1 MNEINIINESISL
14 YSKQLKL
21 PTFLNYQ
28 DIIRQLDKDKS
39 YADFLL
45 ELLKT
50 ESSQRQENNQKR
62 RIKAAKYPYIKT
74 IDEYDLSRLKH
85 VKEPFVWELA
95 GCDYIDKCQNVVM
108 IGNPGTGKTHLA
120 IGLGM
125 KACMNGYS
133 VRFYTAASLATE
145 LVEAS
150 DYKRLTK
157 LERQLASVDL
167 LIIDELSYLSFNRHQ
182 SDLLFKVIS
191 DRSEK
196 GSIIITTNLEFSKWA
211 ELFNNPT
218 MVSALVD
225 RITFRSYVLNMNG
238 DSYRKENIG
247 KQ

>member
-1 MNEINIINESISL
+1 MSEINVTKETITL
-14 YSKQLKL
+14 YSKQLRL
-21 PTFLNYQ
+21 PTFNNYD
-28 DIIRQLDKDKS
+28 DIIRQLDKDKI

-50 ESSQRQENNQKR
+50 ESLQRQENNQKR
-62 RIKAAKYPYIKT
+62 RIKAAKYPYVKT
-74 IDEYDLSRLKH
+74 IDEFDLSRLKH
-85 VKEPFVWELA
+85 VKEPFIWELA
-95 GCDYIDKCQNVVM
+95 GCDYIDKNQNVVM

-125 KACMNGYS
+125 KACMNGFSVKFYS
-133 VRFYTAASLATE
+133 AATLATE

-150 DYKRLTK
+150 DYKRLIK
-157 LERQLASVDL
+157 LERQLSSVDL

-196 GSIIITTNLEFSKWA
+196 GSIIITTNLEFSRWT
-211 ELFNNPT
+211 ELFDNPT

-225 RITFRSYVLNMNG
+225 RITFRSHVLNMNG
-238 DSYRKENIG
+238 DSYRKDNI
-247 KQ
+247 KQQ

>member
-21 PTFLNYQ
+21 PTFLNYE

-150 DYKRLTK
+150 DYKRLSK

-196 GSIIITTNLEFSKWA
+196 GSIIITTNLEFSKWT
-211 ELFNNPT
+211 ELFDNPT

-225 RITFRSYVLNMNG
+225 RITFRSHVLNMNG
-238 DSYRKENIG
+238 DSYRKENIR

>member
-28 DIIRQLDKDKS
+28 DIIRQLAKDKS

-196 GSIIITTNLEFSKWA
+196 GSIIITTNLEFSKWI
-211 ELFNNPT
+211 ELFDNPT

-238 DSYRKENIG
+238 DSYRKENIR

>member
-21 PTFLNYQ
+21 PTFLNYE
-28 DIIRQLDKDKS
+28 DVIRQLDKDKS

-95 GCDYIDKCQNVVM
+95 SCDYIDKFQNVVM
-108 IGNPGTGKTHLA
+108 IGNPGTGKTHLS

-133 VRFYTAASLATE
+133 VRFYTATSLATE

-196 GSIIITTNLEFSKWA
+196 GSIIITTNLEFSRWT
-211 ELFNNPT
+211 ELFDNPT

-225 RITFRSYVLNMNG
+225 RITFRSHVLNMNG
-238 DSYRKENIG
+238 DSYRKENIR

>member
-21 PTFLNYQ
+21 PTFLNYE

-62 RIKAAKYPYIKT
+62 RIKAAKYPYLKT

-167 LIIDELSYLSFNRHQ
+167 LIMDELSYLSFNRHQ

-196 GSIIITTNLEFSKWA
+196 GSIIITTNLEFSKWT
-211 ELFNNPT
+211 ELFDNPT

-225 RITFRSYVLNMNG
+225 RITFRSHVLNMNG
-238 DSYRKENIG
+238 DSYRKENIR